1 MASSGRPPGWGLGFD
16 IKSTLTPRMVRPPQL
31 GRTAIHPRRLAMTTQ
46 QMIAEEDGGTVPVA
60 CTLTSADL
68 AAQSDRWEQL
78 AARATTERA
87 ETAHGLG
94 IFFRSEPGAEEE
106 LRALVAVE
114 NECCP
119 WSDWKVEVT
128 NGHI

>member
-1 MASSGRPPGWGLGFD
+1 
-16 IKSTLTPRMVRPPQL
+16 
-31 GRTAIHPRRLAMTTQ
+31 MTTPQ
-46 QMIAEEDGGTVPVA
+46 ITAEENGGTVPVA

-78 AARATTERA
+78 ATRAMTERA
-87 ETAHGLG
+87 ETAQGLR

-119 WSDWKVEVT
+119 WADWTVEVN
-128 NGHI
+128 NGHIVLNIRSTGQGVATLHAMFRDL